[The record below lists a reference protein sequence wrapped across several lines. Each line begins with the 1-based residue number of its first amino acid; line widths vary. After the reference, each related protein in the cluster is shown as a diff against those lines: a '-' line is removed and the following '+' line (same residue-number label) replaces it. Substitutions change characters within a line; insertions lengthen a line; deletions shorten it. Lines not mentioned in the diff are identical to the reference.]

1 MRLFLI
7 GFMSSGKSTVGRQLA
22 RKLNMEFVDID
33 NVFEE
38 KYKISISDFFE
49 KFGENKFR
57 ELERNILTET
67 IKTDNILI
75 STGGGTPCFYDN
87 IQLINKSGISIYL
100 KLHPNSIFD
109 RLRNTKKQRPLINK
123 LSETELKEYII
134 KQLNNREVFYNQA
147 NIVLKAENIKI
158 NNFYDVLKKIFED
171 QNLIFPSIA

>member
-22 RKLNMEFVDID
+22 RKLNMEFIDID
-33 NVFEE
+33 SAFEE

-57 ELERNILTET
+57 ELERNILIEI
-67 IKTDNILI
+67 IKIDNAII

-87 IQLINKSGISIYL
+87 MQLINRNGISIYL

-109 RLRNTKKQRPLINK
+109 RLKNTKKQRPLINK
-123 LSETELKEYII
+123 LSEIELKEFII
-134 KQLNNREVFYNQA
+134 KQLAIREIIYSQA
-147 NIVLKAENIKI
+147 NIIIKAENLKI
-158 NNFYDVLKKIFED
+158 NNFYDELKKTAEN
-171 QNLIFPSIA
+171 QNFKFP